1 MATAAAKKKPTKVLV
16 TGATGYLAEMLI
28 RDLLTMG
35 MEVRGTV
42 RNIKKAQHTIPLNHV
57 NFEAFEADLLKALS
71 FAEAMEGCSIVFHV
85 ASTPYL
91 SMYEKRDK
99 EEDPYEDVV
108 ASVVKGTKNVLNQ
121 ARKTPSVR
129 RIVLTSCV
137 EAMFSDITELT
148 EDSDD
153 DDEDSKSS
161 SIDKTKEDKDSNSS
175 SSIAELNESCWND
188 KASLEYQPYAWA
200 KAEAE
205 KDAWDKMERQE
216 QWDLITIC
224 PGLILGPARNCRR
237 SHAATLLLEQCVKK
251 SVVKEWVQPIADVRE
266 VSKAHLEAAFRPN
279 ASGRYLVA
287 HDTPMNHYEIAQ
299 ILEQKYPELYSAKR
313 KKSAL
318 PRLAAFQNG
327 WDRKWV
333 KRHLLSSYSLHINNS
348 RSIKELGIQYRPI
361 EETLCD
367 TMEVIIADGLLD
379 ETRMAQ
385 EEFKEAVRKKQARSL
400 RRAKRIA
407 QEALNMEAAKK
418 EREEERER
426 QREEKLVEMERIREE
441 KEAMTPE
448 LAREKRQAKKEQRLE
463 EKKRKK
469 EERRTEVERIRQK
482 RITKHQKQREAKLA
496 RKEREREEKEAIRL
510 EKQAKRE
517 EKGNDKNKQ
526 TSNPNTT

>member
-1 MATAAAKKKPTKVLV
+1 MATEVATRKPTKVLV
-16 TGATGYLAEMLI
+16 TGATGYLAEVLI
-28 RDLLTMG
+28 HDLLTMG

-42 RNIKKAQHTIPLNHV
+42 RNIKKAQHKIPLNHV
-57 NFEAFEADLLKALS
+57 NFEVFEADLLKALS

-121 ARKTPSVR
+121 ARRTPSVR
-129 RIVLTSCV
+129 RVVLTSCV

-153 DDEDSKSS
+153 DDEEDSKDSKSS
-161 SIDKTKEDKDSNSS
+161 SIGKTKEDKNSDNSS
-175 SSIAELNESCWND
+175 FIAELNESCWNN

-200 KAEAE
+200 KADAE

-224 PGLILGPARNCRR
+224 PGLILGPTRNCHR
-237 SHAATLLLEQCVKK
+237 SHAATLLLAQCVKK

-287 HDTPMNHYEIAQ
+287 HDTPLNHYEIAQ

-313 KKSAL
+313 RKPAL

-407 QEALNMEAAKK
+407 QEALDMEAAKK
-418 EREEERER
+418 EREEEKER
-426 QREEKLVEMERIREE
+426 QREEKLAEKERLREE

-448 LAREKRQAKKEQRLE
+448 IAREKRQAKKEQRLE
-463 EKKRKK
+463 ERKRKK
-469 EERRTEVERIRQK
+469 EERRAEVERITQA

-496 RKEREREEKEAIRL
+496 RKEREREEKQAKREEKEAKRL
-510 EKQAKRE
+510 EKQAKRAE
-517 EKGNDKNKQ
+517 RK
-526 TSNPNTT
+526 